1 MKSQLHKLMISA
13 FCFMLINSSI
23 KAQVISDS
31 VSILSGYTNQTFYSL
46 NNGTVS
52 SVSNLDWDIAF
63 QLKGFGGS
71 IMVNSK
77 NNVQV
82 WSAQKAAAQ
91 WGTMTSGDTT
101 GVVNNPMYE
110 LHNSDSSWNVGA
122 LNQTKN
128 LSNAF
133 DLGWGL
139 YDFMSHNVT
148 GDSIYFIK
156 LSNGI
161 YKKLYIEILIG
172 TTYTYNFKFADLD
185 GTNEISTSIA
195 RSNFLNK
202 NFGYFS
208 IQNNASINREPDF
221 NTWDLSFAQY
231 LVTAPLTYKVA
242 GVLQNDSVFAA
253 KAYPV
258 DVNTVSASSYLTH
271 SNINVIGFDW
281 KSYNFGTNVWTIED
295 SLVYF
300 VRNRQGQ
307 IWKMIFNGFGG
318 SANGNFYFTKEQ
330 QVVGVNELS
339 TIQTFAVYPN
349 PAHDLVRVVL
359 TSKQNENA
367 NAAIYDMNGR
377 LIRNSEIEL
386 FGSLQTIDIDVN
398 GIIPG
403 VYSLVIRTGN
413 EQKVN
418 RLVIQ

>member
-1 MKSQLHKLMISA
+1 MKSKFQKLILSA
-13 FCFMLINSSI
+13 IFLLLLNSTI

-31 VSILSGYTNQTFYSL
+31 VSILPGYTNQTFYSL
-46 NNGTVS
+46 NSGTVS
-52 SVSNLDWDIAF
+52 SVSNLDWDLAF

-71 IMVNSK
+71 IIVNSK

-82 WSAQKAAAQ
+82 WLAQKSAAQ
-91 WGTMTSGDTT
+91 WATITSSDTT
-101 GVVNNPMYE
+101 GIVNNPLFE
-110 LHNSDSSWNVGA
+110 LHNSDSTWNVGA

-208 IQNNASINREPDF
+208 IENNTAINREPAF

-242 GVLQNDSVFAA
+242 GVLQNDSVYAA

-258 DVNTVSASSYLTH
+258 DVYTVSAAAYPTQA
-271 SNINVIGFDW
+271 NINVIGFDW

-300 VRNRQGQ
+300 VQNRQGQ
-307 IWKMIFNGFGG
+307 IWKMNFTGFGG
-318 SANGNFYFTKEQ
+318 SANGNYYFTKEQ
-330 QVVGVNELS
+330 QVVGINEVS

-367 NAAIYDMNGR
+367 NATIYDMNGR
-377 LIRNSEIEL
+377 TVRNAEIEL
-386 FGSLQTIDIDVN
+386 FGSLQTIDVNVN
-398 GIIPG
+398 GITPG